1 MAGIYSDCS
10 TREII
15 MQTHRIAIVET
26 GALKTQV
33 LENASTENA
42 STMQTFS
49 QIKKVWYFT
58 SFSVGAFL
66 SGVGKWITDCFFLR

>member
-1 MAGIYSDCS
+1 MAG
-10 TREII
+10 
-15 MQTHRIAIVET
+15 HVT

-49 QIKKVWYFT
+49 QIKKGLVLHK
-58 SFSVGAFL
+58 FSVGAFL
-66 SGVGKWITDCFFLR
+66 SGVGKWITDCFF

>member
-1 MAGIYSDCS
+1 LHEAVKFDFMADL
-10 TREII
+10 
-15 MQTHRIAIVET
+15 T

-42 STMQTFS
+42 STMQTIS
-49 QIKKVWYFT
+49 QIKNVWYFT